1 MVEAGPSP
9 MSDAPDAQ
17 TATTR
22 KAGPNTVAALQP
34 RADGKWARGD
44 ERRELTELQARFV
57 AAYVENSANATEAA
71 RKAGYSEES
80 ARTIGPQMLLLPWVQ
95 RAIELGRNRLLAKAG
110 IKALGLVVAVLDD
123 ASAGLPLRL
132 KAAEIAL
139 KADGRERDATRKT
152 EQSKA
157 LNEMTVDELEAFIR
171 RGREAAAQAQHPII
185 EGRSEPIT
193 SGDNPKP
200 IDPVAESTV

>member
-1 MVEAGPSP
+1 MNQPRRLPNPVHPQGP
-9 MSDAPDAQ
+9 DG
-17 TATTR
+17 R
-22 KAGPNTVAALQP
+22 FAAL
-34 RADGKWARGD
+34 GD
-44 ERRELTELQARFV
+44 NRPLNDMQAAFVRR
-57 AAYVENSANATEAA
+57 YIENGGNGSEAA
-71 RKAGYSEES
+71 RFAGYAPDTAGITAS
-80 ARTIGPQMLLLPWVQ
+80 
-95 RAIELGRNRLLAKAG
+95 RLLDLHHVALAVDRGRTRRLAVAGAKA
-110 IKALGLVVAVLDD
+110 IGLVIAVLDD

-193 SGDNPKP
+193 SGDNPQP
-200 IDPVAESTV
+200 IDPAAEGTA